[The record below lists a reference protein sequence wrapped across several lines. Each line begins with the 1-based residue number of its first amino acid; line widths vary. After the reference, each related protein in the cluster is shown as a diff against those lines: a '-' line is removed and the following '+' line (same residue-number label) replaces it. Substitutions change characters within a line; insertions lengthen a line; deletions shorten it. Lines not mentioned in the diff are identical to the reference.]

1 MFKPKYHLSQKLIQ
15 NITQIERLYGQLE
28 GLRLPPSL
36 QLNLERKNLI
46 YSSYVSNSIEGNP
59 LSLPEVTNLILDD
72 RVPVNRDEKEVKNYF
87 EILKGLE
94 EYSAKDFNIGTVLA
108 MHKKL
113 LTGVAEDVAGRVR
126 NKAVVVGKYK
136 QEKDGLAL
144 EVKHNPPF
152 HKAVEIERAL
162 KELLEWARKEESV
175 PAIIKVGLFHHQ
187 FVFIHPFID
196 GNGRA
201 CRLLTA
207 WLLLKHGYTI
217 NKYFVLDDYYD
228 VDRLLYSDKL
238 HSADF
243 GDQTEWLEFFT
254 DGVKYS
260 LQSALAKAKQAVI
273 SAPMVNRLSRKERG
287 AFKLL
292 QESGELT
299 SGELAKRLKVSRQ
312 QAHHLLGALVEKGYA
327 EKLGKTKAS
336 YYRIK

>member
-1 MFKPKYHLSQKLIQ
+1 MFKPKYQLSKKLIQ

-28 GLRLPPSL
+28 GLKLPLSL

-72 RVPVNRDEKEVKNYF
+72 RIPVNRDEKEVKNYF
-87 EILKGLE
+87 EILKSLG
-94 EYSAKDFNIGTVLA
+94 EYSGQDFDFEAVLSV
-108 MHKKL
+108 HKKL
-113 LTGVAEDVAGRVR
+113 LTGVADAVAGKAR

-136 QEKDGLAL
+136 KEQDGLSL
-144 EVKHNPPF
+144 EIKHNPPF
-152 HKAVEIERAL
+152 HKAAEIEKAL
-162 KELLEWARKEESV
+162 KELIEWARKEEGL
-175 PAIIKVGLFHHQ
+175 PAIIKVGIFHHQ

-201 CRLLTA
+201 CRLLTV

-243 GDQTEWLEFFT
+243 GEKTEWLEYFT

-260 LQSALAKAKQAVI
+260 LQSALAKAKQAVS
-273 SAPMVNRLSRKERG
+273 SAPMANRLSRKESG

-292 QESGELT
+292 QKSGELT
-299 SGELAKRLKVSRQ
+299 SGELAKRLRVSRQ

-336 YYRIK
+336 YYRVK

>member
-1 MFKPKYHLSQKLIQ
+1 MFKPKYQLSKKLIQ

-28 GLRLPPSL
+28 GLKLPPSL

-59 LSLPEVTNLILDD
+59 LSLPEVTNLLLDD
-72 RVPVNRDEKEVKNYF
+72 RVPVNRDEKEVRNYF
-87 EILKGLE
+87 EILRNLE
-94 EYSAKDFNIGTVLA
+94 RDSSKNFDLGAVLA
-108 MHKKL
+108 LHKKL
-113 LTGVAEDVAGRVR
+113 LTGAADAVAGKVR
-126 NKAVVVGKYK
+126 NKAVVVGKFN
-136 QEKDGLAL
+136 GVSL

-152 HKAVEIERAL
+152 HKAAEIEKAL
-162 KELLEWARKEESV
+162 KELVEWMQREEGFPV
-175 PAIIKVGLFHHQ
+175 IIKVGLFHHQ

-243 GDQTEWLEFFT
+243 GDQTEWLEYFT
-254 DGVKYS
+254 DGVRYS

-273 SAPMVNRLSRKERG
+273 SAPMVNRLSRKEG
-287 AFKLL
+287 EVFKLL

-336 YYRIK
+336 YYRVK